1 MEIDATRPA
10 TWDAIVIGSGI
21 GGLSAAGL
29 LAAVAGK
36 RVLVLEKH
44 SEPGGLTHVFRRDGA
59 SWDVGVHYV
68 GEMEEGSMM
77 RSFFDF
83 LSGGQL
89 RWNRMTD
96 EFERFIYPELSF
108 SVPSNPDHYLE
119 RLISRFPDEEKALRR
134 YFQDIRSVQRWDVL
148 GFAQSFMPPL
158 LGFFIRQYQQLT
170 GAKATQTTGTYL
182 NRHFR
187 SPLLRALLASQ
198 WGDYGLPPSQSA
210 FAIHAQI
217 VGHYFN
223 GAWFP
228 EGGSSRIARTF
239 EKGIESRGGA
249 VRVCQ
254 DVTAILTRDG
264 TAVGVK
270 AIDNRG
276 AAPREV
282 TYHAP
287 VIISNAGAP
296 ITYERLLP
304 RDGDIGARTQAVRAL
319 IGQLDSGPSAVT
331 LYLRLKAPASTLGI
345 QGENYWISNTTDHDA
360 VREHGVQLLQ
370 GHPSNIY
377 LSFPSAKSGE
387 DRFHTAEIVALVD
400 DGAFV
405 SWKDQPKGNRGKD
418 YADLKE
424 RISHGLLA
432 LAETAVPGLAALVE
446 YMELATPLTMEHYTS
461 HPRGRFYGL
470 PANPARYKSALLG
483 SRTPIGGLYLSGSDA
498 GCLGIVGA
506 MMGGVGAA
514 AQALGPRG
522 FPRIQAALKS
532 GKTAPS
538 VSARPLDKKRA
549 VLERK
554 TALTP
559 SIWKLQFRLDQP
571 IDFVPGQFARLC
583 VGEWEW
589 RDYSIAAVDGLD
601 VTFLISNRTGG
612 HGSDFV
618 NAVRPGDPT
627 EIELP
632 LGGYALAKNRHRK
645 VFVATGTGLA
655 PFLPM
660 FQQLERD
667 GATEDAEL
675 YFGCRTRAE
684 DITANFAQI
693 LPRTTSCISREE
705 PGAKGFKGRVTEAIA
720 KMPFDPVTTDFYLC
734 GSAAMVADCRTIL
747 ERAGAIHLHV
757 EAY

>member
-1 MEIDATRPA
+1 MEEAN
-10 TWDAIVIGSGI
+10 WDAIVIGSGI

-108 SVPSNPDHYLE
+108 AVPSDPDQYAE
-119 RLISRFPDEEKALRR
+119 RLIARFPDEESAIRQ
-134 YFQDIRSVQRWDVL
+134 YFRDIRSAQRWAVM
-148 GFAQSFMPPL
+148 GFAQGFMPRFV
-158 LGFFIRQYQQLT
+158 GFFLRQFQNLT
-170 GAKATQTTGTYL
+170 RAKATQTTASYL

-198 WGDYGLPPSQSA
+198 CGDYGLPPSQSA

-217 VGHYFN
+217 VAHYLR

-254 DVTAILTRDG
+254 EVVSILTRDG
-264 TAVGVK
+264 AATGVK
-270 AIDNRG
+270 VIDSRG
-276 AAPREV
+276 AEPREV

-287 VIISNAGAP
+287 LIVSNAGAQ

-304 RDGDIGARTQAVRAL
+304 KEGDIGARTAAL
-319 IGQLDSGPSAVT
+319 RTLIEQLDGGGSAVT

-345 QGENYWISNTTDHDA
+345 KGENYWINTTTDHDS
-360 VREHGVQLLQ
+360 VQQQGLEMLD
-370 GHPSNIY
+370 GHPSHIY

-387 DRFHTAEIVALVD
+387 ARFHTAEIVSLLD
-400 DGAFV
+400 DRAFAR
-405 SWKDQPKGNRGKD
+405 WKEQPKGNRGKD

-424 RISHGLLA
+424 RIGNGLLA
-432 LAETAVPGLAALVE
+432 LAETAVPGLSALVD
-446 YMELATPLTMEHYTS
+446 YTELATPLTMEHYTS
-461 HPRGRFYGL
+461 HPRGRFYGI
-470 PANPARYKSALLG
+470 PATPARYNAAPLG
-483 SRTPIGGLYLSGSDA
+483 PRTPITGLFLSGSDA

-532 GKTAPS
+532 GTTAPS
-538 VSARPLDKKRA
+538 LATRPLDKKRA

-554 TALTP
+554 TALTS
-559 SIWKLQFRLDQP
+559 SIWKLQFRLEQP
-571 IDFVPGQFARLC
+571 IDFVPGQFARLR

-589 RDYSIAAVDGLD
+589 RDYSIAAVDGLE

-612 HGSDFV
+612 HGSEFV
-618 NAVRPGDPT
+618 NSVRPGEQT

-632 LGGYALAKNRHRK
+632 LGGYALAKNGHRK
-645 VFVATGTGLA
+645 VFIATGTGLA
-655 PFLPM
+655 PYLPM
-660 FQQLERD
+660 FQQLRRE
-667 GATEDAEL
+667 GATEQAEL

-684 DITANFAQI
+684 DITANFGEV

-705 PGAKGFKGRVTEAIA
+705 PGPNGFKGRVTEVAEQLQ
-720 KMPFDPVTTDFYLC
+720 FDPDTTDFYLC

-747 ERAGAIHLHV
+747 ERAGATHLHV

>member
-1 MEIDATRPA
+1 MEETN
-10 TWDAIVIGSGI
+10 WDAIVIGSGI

-68 GEMEEGSMM
+68 GEMEEGSMI

-83 LSGGQL
+83 LSGRQL

-108 SVPSNPDHYLE
+108 AVPSDPDRYVE
-119 RLISRFPDEEKALRR
+119 RLIARFPGEERAIRQ
-134 YFQDIRSVQRWDVL
+134 YFRDIRSAQRWAVL
-148 GFAQSFMPPL
+148 GFAQGFMPRFAS
-158 LGFFIRQYQQLT
+158 FFLRQFQHLT
-170 GAKATQTTGTYL
+170 RAKATQTTATYL
-182 NRHFR
+182 SRHFR

-217 VGHYFN
+217 VGHYLK

-228 EGGSSRIARTF
+228 QGGSSRIARTF

-264 TAVGVK
+264 AAVGVRV
-270 AIDNRG
+270 IDGRG

-287 VIISNAGAP
+287 SIISNVGAP
-296 ITYERLLP
+296 ITYESLLP
-304 RDGDIGARTQAVRAL
+304 KEGDIGARTAAVRTL
-319 IGQLDSGPSAVT
+319 IQRLDGGGSAVT
-331 LYLRLKAPASTLGI
+331 LYLRLKASPSTLGI
-345 QGENYWISNTTDHDA
+345 KGENHWINATTDHDS
-360 VREHGVQLLQ
+360 VREQDIALLE
-370 GHPSNIY
+370 GHPSHIY
-377 LSFPSAKSGE
+377 LSFPSVKSGE
-387 DRFHTAEIVALVD
+387 ARFHTAEIVALVSD
-400 DGAFV
+400 QAFAP
-405 SWKDQPKGNRGKD
+405 WRDQPKGHRGKD
-418 YADLKE
+418 YASLKE
-424 RISHGLLA
+424 RIGKGLLA
-432 LAETAVPGLAALVE
+432 LAETAVPGLSALVE
-446 YMELATPLTMEHYTS
+446 YKELATPLTMMHYTS
-461 HPRGRFYGL
+461 HPRGRFYGI
-470 PANPARYKSALLG
+470 PATPARYNAAPLG
-483 SRTPIGGLYLSGSDA
+483 PRTPVTGLFLSGSDA

-522 FPRIQAALKS
+522 FPRIQAAVKS
-532 GKTAPS
+532 GATAPS
-538 VSARPLDKKRA
+538 LGTRPLDKKRA
-549 VLERK
+549 VVEGK

-559 SIWKLQFRLDQP
+559 SIWKLRFRLETP
-571 IDFVPGQFARLC
+571 IDFAPGQFARIR
-583 VGEWEW
+583 VAAWEW
-589 RDYSIAAVDGLD
+589 RDYSIAAVDGSE

-612 HGSDFV
+612 HGSAFV
-618 NAVRPGDPT
+618 DSVQLGQETA
-627 EIELP
+627 IELP
-632 LGGYALAKNRHRK
+632 LGGYTLTRNTHRK

-655 PFLPM
+655 PYLPM
-660 FQQLERD
+660 FRQLLRE
-667 GATEDAEL
+667 GAIGTAEL
-675 YFGCRTRAE
+675 YFGCRNRAE
-684 DITANFAQI
+684 DITVNFAEI
-693 LPRTTSCISREE
+693 LPRTTLCVSREE
-705 PGAKGFKGRVTEAIA
+705 PGIDDFKGRVTDAMA
-720 KMPFDPVTTDFYLC
+720 QMQFDPETTDFYLC
-734 GSAAMVADCRTIL
+734 GSAAMVADCRAIL
-747 ERAGAIHLHV
+747 ERAGAAHLYV

>member
-1 MEIDATRPA
+1 MET

-68 GEMEEGSMM
+68 GEVEEGSMA

-89 RWNRMTD
+89 RWNRMTE
-96 EFERFIYPELSF
+96 EFERFIYPELKF
-108 SVPSNPDHYLE
+108 AVPSDPDRYAE
-119 RLISRFPDEEKALRR
+119 CLIARFPDEEKAIRQ
-134 YFQDIRSVQRWDVL
+134 YFRDIRSVQRWAIV
-148 GFAQSFMPPL
+148 GFAHGFMPRFV
-158 LGFFIRQYQQLT
+158 GFFLGQFQNLSR
-170 GAKATQTTGTYL
+170 AKATQTTASYL

-217 VGHYFN
+217 VAHYLK

-254 DVTAILTRDG
+254 EVVAILTRDG
-264 TAVGVK
+264 AATGVTV
-270 AIDNRG
+270 IDRRG
-276 AAPREV
+276 AEPREV
-282 TYHAP
+282 TYRAP
-287 VIISNAGAP
+287 LIISNVGAP
-296 ITYERLLP
+296 IAYQRLLP
-304 RDGDIGARTQAVRAL
+304 TQGDIGARTATVRRL
-319 IGQLDSGPSAVT
+319 TQQLDGGGSAVT
-331 LYLRLKAPASTLGI
+331 LYLRLKAQASTLGI
-345 QGENYWISNTTDHDA
+345 RGENYWINATTEHDA
-360 VREHGVQLLQ
+360 VREQDAQLLA
-370 GHPSNIY
+370 GHPSHVY
-377 LSFPSAKSGE
+377 LSFPSMKSGE
-387 DRFHTAEIVALVD
+387 TRFHTAEIVALLGD
-400 DGAFV
+400 QAFAA
-405 SWKDQPKGNRGKD
+405 WKERPKGHRGKD
-418 YADLKE
+418 YAELKE
-424 RISHGLLA
+424 RISQGLLA
-432 LAETAVPGLAALVE
+432 LAETAVPGLSALVE
-446 YMELATPLTMEHYTS
+446 YRELATPLTMEHYTS
-461 HPRGRFYGL
+461 HPRGRFYGI
-470 PANPARYKSALLG
+470 PATPARYNAPPLG
-483 SRTPIGGLYLSGSDA
+483 PRTPVKGLFLSGSDA

-532 GKTAPS
+532 GNSAPS
-538 VSARPLDKKRA
+538 TATRPLEKQRA

-554 TALTP
+554 AALTP
-559 SIWKLQFRLDQP
+559 SIWQLQFRLEQP
-571 IDFVPGQFARLC
+571 IDFAPGQFARIR

-589 RDYSIAAVDGLD
+589 RDYSIAGVDGLD
-601 VTFLISNRTGG
+601 ATFLISNRTGG
-612 HGSDFV
+612 LGSQFV
-618 NAVRPGDPT
+618 NAVRPGEQT

-632 LGGYALAKNRHRK
+632 LGGYALAKNPHRK

-655 PFLPM
+655 PYLPM
-660 FQQLERD
+660 FRQLKRE
-667 GATEDAEL
+667 GAAGQAEL

-684 DITANFAQI
+684 NITSTFEEF
-693 LPRTTSCISREE
+693 LPHTTPCISCEE
-705 PGAKGFKGRVTEAIA
+705 PGIDGFKGRVTEAMA
-720 KMPFDPVTTDFYLC
+720 QMQFDPDATDFYLC
-734 GSAAMVADCRTIL
+734 GSAAMVADCRTTL
-747 ERAGAIHLHV
+747 ERAGAMHLYV